1 MPVIIKYDVL
11 FSCDVRHTYYTGG
24 RSEDFVLLPTASCR
38 QLLQQYGLIFRETAG
53 GFKIFAPVVPETDP
67 PELLKPF
74 DGASLKFTF
83 LLALQNNRFGMV
95 TNLPGY
101 RPGRELF
108 YFSNLFEDIDGEIR
122 YLLDHQAAARVG
134 DPITGIKT
142 PNLAYEFANPL
153 SAAQFTLTDMFG
165 IGYTLPSPG
174 FSYDEPV
181 DSYRHNLSKVP
192 GMKRGRY
199 LMTDDQ
205 GGSLPF
211 YYDRDLYGRDVF
223 GVIEIFTNTND
234 ITDPAND
241 LVPESYR
248 FVENDAISGKGHYS
262 LGFSSA
268 ERKWMYVCRK
278 NPANSGNGL
287 SVANL
292 TVDGPVPFSNAGGDD
307 IEERRILSDDPI
319 ITAETPAAVELQHN
333 GIKIRDLPVPS
344 PASRLAQ
351 ENNEVFYQMYIYV

>member
-1 MPVIIKYDVL
+1 MPAIIKYDVL
-11 FSCDVRHTYYTGG
+11 FSCNVRHTYYTEG
-24 RSEDFVLLPTASCR
+24 RSEDFTLMPTASSR

-53 GFKIFAPVVPETDP
+53 GVKVFAPVVPETDP

-83 LLALQNNRFGMV
+83 MAALQNSRFDLL
-95 TNLPGY
+95 TALPDFS
-101 RPGRELF
+101 PARELF
-108 YFSNLFEDIDGEIR
+108 YFSNLYEDIDGEIR
-122 YLLDHQAAARVG
+122 YLGDHPTAARVG
-134 DPITGIKT
+134 NPITGITT
-142 PNLAYEFANPL
+142 PNLEYEFVNPVPE
-153 SAAQFTLTDMFG
+153 AQFTLTDMFG
-165 IGYTLPSPG
+165 IGYTLPSAG

-181 DSYRHNLSKVP
+181 DSYRHNLAKVP
-192 GMKRGRY
+192 GMKYGRY
-199 LMTDDQ
+199 LMADNQ

-211 YYDRDLYGRDVF
+211 YYDRDLYGREVF
-223 GVIEIFTNTND
+223 GVIEIFANTNGF
-234 ITDPAND
+234 TDPAND

-248 FVENDAISGKGHYS
+248 FVENDAISGKGNYS

-292 TVDGPVPFSNAGGDD
+292 TVNGPVPFSKAGGDD
-307 IEERRILSDDPI
+307 IEERRILSDNPI
-319 ITAETPAAVELQHN
+319 IVTEQPAGVELQHN

-344 PASRLAQ
+344 AHSRLAQ
-351 ENNEVFYQMYIYV
+351 QNNEVFYQMYIYV

>member
-1 MPVIIKYDVL
+1 MPAIIKYDVL
-11 FSCDVRHTYYTGG
+11 FSCDVRHTYYTAG
-24 RSEDFVLLPTASCR
+24 RSRDFTLMPTAACR
-38 QLLQQYGLIFRETAG
+38 QLLRQYGLIFRETAG
-53 GFKIFAPVVPETDP
+53 GFKVFALVVPETDP
-67 PELLKPF
+67 PELLKPL

-83 LLALQNNRFGMV
+83 TAALQNSRFDLL
-95 TNLPGY
+95 TALPDFS
-101 RPGRELF
+101 PAREIF
-108 YFSNLFEDIDGEIR
+108 YFSNLYEDIDGETR
-122 YLLDHQAAARVG
+122 YLGDHPAAARVG
-134 DPITGIKT
+134 NPITGIKT
-142 PNLAYEFANPL
+142 PNLEYEFANSV

-165 IGYTLPSPG
+165 VGYALPSAG

-192 GMKRGRY
+192 GMKHGRY
-199 LMTDDQ
+199 LMTDNQ

-211 YYDRDLYGRDVF
+211 YFDRDLYGRDVF

-234 ITDPAND
+234 FTDPVND

-248 FVENDAISGKGHYS
+248 FVENGAISGKGNYS
-262 LGFSSA
+262 LGFAAA

-319 ITAETPAAVELQHN
+319 ITTEQPAAIELQHN

-344 PASRLAQ
+344 ADSRLAQ